1 MTVLASPG
9 GRPVVEIPTA
19 SDAQTAFVYCSD
31 RFTAFIGGV
40 GSGKTY
46 AGALKAFL
54 HPCERGSAGFL
65 PLVGRAGT
73 GMVVAP
79 TYRML
84 LDVVVPTVRRV
95 WQAVSDRLG
104 LPGEPEFKKGDMVFE
119 FPTGHRILLRSADR
133 PDRLRGPNLDWAWID
148 EAAICPPQTWDIVIG
163 RLRAGGRAGP
173 CWVTSTPKG
182 RNWLYERLGEF
193 TVFRATTHENRFL
206 DSEFV
211 ASLERAYTGLFARQ
225 EIYAEFV
232 AFEGL
237 IYSFDR
243 TRHVAFAVPDRSAF
257 DRVIAGVD
265 WGFNVAVVLVIS
277 LAKDGTVWVLDEWY
291 GRRVTIDEHIRAA
304 RALADEYGPDVFYA
318 DPSSPAYIEQFNRAG
333 LPTVPAV
340 NDFIPGVSTVEALL
354 NQDRL
359 RVAAAC
365 ANTIAE
371 FETYQWRRRSDGKI
385 VKEKPAPGQ
394 PDHAMDALRYA
405 LHTGLTVA
413 ASAEG
418 WLGHLRRLK
427 RTLAERSEEVG
438 DYRPD
443 S

>member
-1 MTVLASPG
+1 MSTWRWSPLNTLLLFPKEIDLRWPASP
-9 GRPVVEIPTA
+9 
-19 SDAQTAFVYCSD
+19 AQAEFISAPE

-46 AGALKAFL
+46 AGALKAVFG
-54 HPCERGSAGFL
+54 PVQG
-65 PLVGRAGT
+65 PGT

-84 LDVVVPTVRRV
+84 LDVLVPTLRKVMER
-95 WQAVSDRLG
+95 WLEDTG
-104 LPGEPEFKKGDMVFE
+104 LPGEVVFRKGDMLFE
-119 FPTGHRILLRSADR
+119 TPTAHTILLRSADR

-148 EAAICPPQTWDIVIG
+148 EAAICPADTWRIVIG
-163 RLRAGGRAGP
+163 RLRAGGKAGP

-182 RNWLYERLGEF
+182 RNWLYEELPHFR
-193 TVFRATTHENRFL
+193 VIRATTYDNPFL
-206 DSEFV
+206 DREFV
-211 ASLERAYTGLFARQ
+211 NSLSRAYAGAFARQ

-243 TRHVAFAVPDRSAF
+243 ARHVVHEPPDPQ
-257 DRVIAGVD
+257 DLERVFAGVD
-265 WGFNVAVVLVIS
+265 WGFNVAVVLIVG
-277 LAKDGTVWVLDEWY
+277 LGRDGVVWVLDEWY
-291 GRRVTIDEHIRAA
+291 GRRVTIDEHIQAA
-304 RALADEYGPDVFYA
+304 RQLFAEYHPDVFYA

-340 NDFIPGVSTVEALL
+340 NDFIPGVSTVETLL

-359 RVAAAC
+359 RVLSAC

-371 FETYQWRRRSDGKI
+371 FESYQWRRRSDGKI

-405 LHTGLTVA
+405 LHTGITVA
-413 ASAEG
+413 STAQG
-418 WLGHLRRLK
+418 WLDHLRRLK
-427 RTLAERSEEVG
+427 ATLAERSEGYEH
-438 DYRPD
+438 RHPD
-443 S
+443 T